1 MIVWSEQNTNGETE
15 MKNYKVTVSA
25 VGTFD
30 SLTYEV
36 RKTLKGA
43 EGFARRVAKEAFWG
57 EEVKIEI
64 VEIQ

>member
-1 MIVWSEQNTNGETE
+1 

-43 EGFARRVAKEAFWG
+43 EGFARRVAKEVFWG